1 VNHARDGATL
11 AAEVGQMPDDLSIG
25 ERTEI
30 VMDVIRLTESGELWW
45 EPTGEPGS
53 FRSRRG
59 PAVAVIERTEAPESV
74 RLRFQAVDDAV
85 GDDIVIELAHPAD
98 DESKELK
105 HLYRTVDKLWRITER
120 LAVPNA
126 ADLFLRGDT

>member
-1 VNHARDGATL
+1 MREN
-11 AAEVGQMPDDLSIG
+11 LSIG

-45 EPTGEPGS
+45 EPSGEPGS

-59 PAVAVIERTEAPESV
+59 RAVAVIERTEAPESV
-74 RLRFQAVDDAV
+74 RLRFRAVDDAV
-85 GDDIVIELAHPAD
+85 GDDVVIELADPAD

-105 HLYRTVDKLWRITER
+105 HLYGIVDRLWRITER

-126 ADLFLRGDT
+126 ADLFLRGDA

>member
-1 VNHARDGATL
+1 MREN
-11 AAEVGQMPDDLSIG
+11 LSIG

-45 EPTGEPGS
+45 ESSGEPGS

-59 PAVAVIERTEAPESV
+59 RAVALIERTEASESV

-85 GDDIVIELAHPAD
+85 GDDVVIELAHPAD

-105 HLYRTVDKLWRITER
+105 HLYGTVDKLWRITER

-126 ADLFLRGDT
+126 ADLFLRGDA